1 MRLVTYQH
9 EGQSRTGAQMDE
21 QVVDLNR
28 AYHAALRH
36 MGNEDELAVA
46 DVRVPTDMIG
56 LLRGGDTSLR
66 AAQQAVAFVRS
77 QLEGNDKTLSLRGI
91 TYAID
96 RVSLLPPVMRPGKV
110 VCLGLNYRDHA
121 AEAGMAVPEYPVLF
135 HKVAGSL
142 IGHSQPIVI
151 PRISSKIDYEGELA
165 IIIGRRGKYIAEEDA
180 LSYVAGYTVGN
191 DVSARDLQFRTSQWT
206 TGKMLDTFCPLG
218 PALVTRDEVADPN
231 QLAIK
236 TTLNGQVM
244 QEGNTADMIFRV
256 PFIVSY
262 ISEIATLEPGDV
274 ILTGTPPGIGNTR
287 TPQVFM
293 KPGDTITVEIEHV
306 GKLTNPVVAE
316 ETVGVNHVGST
327 AG

>member
-9 EGQSRTGAQMDE
+9 EGQSRTGAQLDE

-77 QLEGNDKTLSLRGI
+77 QLEGNDKTLSLHGI

-110 VCLGLNYRDHA
+110 VCLGLNYREHA

-206 TGKMLDTFCPLG
+206 TGKMLDTFGPLG

-244 QEGNTADMIFRV
+244 QDGNTADMIFRV

-316 ETVGVNHVGST
+316 E
-327 AG
+327 

>member
-9 EGQSRTGAQMDE
+9 EGQSRTGAQLDE

-77 QLEGNDKTLSLRGI
+77 QLEGNDKTLSLQGI

-151 PRISSKIDYEGELA
+151 PRISGKIDYEGELA

-262 ISEIATLEPGDV
+262 ISEVATLEPGDV
-274 ILTGTPPGIGNTR
+274 ILPGTPPGIGNTR

-316 ETVGVNHVGST
+316 VELGKLSL
-327 AG
+327 AAK

>member
-1 MRLVTYQH
+1 MRLVTYQY
-9 EGQSRTGAQMDE
+9 EGQSRTGAQLDE

-142 IGHSQPIVI
+142 IGHSQPIVV

-218 PALVTRDEVADPN
+218 PALVTRDEVADAN

-293 KPGDTITVEIEHV
+293 KPGDTITVEVEHV
-306 GKLTNPVVAE
+306 GKLTNSVVAE
-316 ETVGVNHVGST
+316 E
-327 AG
+327 

>member
-1 MRLVTYQH
+1 MRLVTYQY
-9 EGQSRTGAQMDE
+9 EGQSRTGAQLDE

-244 QEGNTADMIFRV
+244 QDGNTADMIFRV

-316 ETVGVNHVGST
+316 E
-327 AG
+327 

>member
-9 EGQSRTGAQMDE
+9 EGKSRTGAQLDE

-244 QEGNTADMIFRV
+244 QDGNTADMIFRV
-256 PFIVSY
+256 PFIVGY

-316 ETVGVNHVGST
+316 E
-327 AG
+327 

>member
-1 MRLVTYQH
+1 MRLVTYQY
-9 EGQSRTGAQMDE
+9 EGQSRTGAQLDE

-244 QEGNTADMIFRV
+244 QDGNTADMIFRV
-256 PFIVSY
+256 PFIVGY

-293 KPGDTITVEIEHV
+293 KPGDTITVEIEQV